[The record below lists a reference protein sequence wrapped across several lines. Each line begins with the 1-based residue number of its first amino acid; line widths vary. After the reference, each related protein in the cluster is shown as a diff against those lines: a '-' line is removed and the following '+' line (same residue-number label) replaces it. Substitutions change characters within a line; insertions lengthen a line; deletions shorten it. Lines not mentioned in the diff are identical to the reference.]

1 MIFNILMYAGTL
13 EKCNRVLKTNNYHL
27 IPILSAMLM
36 LVNGGCW
43 TVYGF
48 SYHDINIIVAN
59 TSGVF
64 LETIAVIMWCYLRKK
79 YPEAGDFGIIVN
91 SNSISQI
98 NTNGINNKNDIK
110 LSNINNLIKNKNND
124 NNYNLRNKNILND
137 NNKGNVMIK
146 ENSENNL
153 TKENETIKENLENI
167 PNKENGM
174 IKENLKKN
182 IHVNYENK
190 ENNENNITFENGMVE
205 ENLENY
211 NKSKR
216 KDTMIENLNNFKKD
230 DDMKKKR
237 KSF

>member
-1 MIFNILMYAGTL
+1 MYAATL
-13 EKCNRVLKTNNYHL
+13 EKYNRVLKTNNYNL
-27 IPILSAMLM
+27 IPILSATLM

-59 TSGVF
+59 SSGVV

-79 YPEAGDFGIIVN
+79 YPEAGDFGIFVN

-98 NTNGINNKNDIK
+98 NGINNDNKNDIK

-137 NNKGNVMIK
+137 NNKVNGTIK
-146 ENSENNL
+146 ETSENNL
-153 TKENETIKENLENI
+153 IKENETIKENLENI

-182 IHVNYENK
+182 INVNYEIK
-190 ENNENNITFENGMVE
+190 ENNENNITFENGMVK

-211 NKSKR
+211 NISKR
-216 KDTMIENLNNFKKD
+216 KDAVIENPNNF
-230 DDMKKKR
+230 
-237 KSF
+237 